1 MNSKE
6 EIKLKSG
13 IKTLAMW
20 LIILLIFIVVVTS
33 IVNNK
38 DNELAYSEL
47 VSRIETGKTNINLK
61 RLNEMCALLG
71 TSESYVLNGVS
82 DNSSEYLNNELSSV
96 LKDCSA
102 KD

>member
-47 VSRIETGKTNINLK
+47 VSRIETGDVKEVKIS
-61 RLNEMCALLG
+61 ADG
-71 TSESYVLNGVS
+71 TSAEIL
-82 DNSSEYLNNELSSV
+82 
-96 LKDCSA
+96 
-102 KD
+102 